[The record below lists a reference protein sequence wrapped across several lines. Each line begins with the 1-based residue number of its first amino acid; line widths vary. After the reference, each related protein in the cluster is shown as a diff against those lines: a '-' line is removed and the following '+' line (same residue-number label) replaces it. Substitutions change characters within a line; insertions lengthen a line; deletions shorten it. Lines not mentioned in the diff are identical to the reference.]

1 MKQEI
6 FRMERVTYIE
16 NGMVMLKDFHLQIYQ
31 GEIMGMV
38 PLNNHGL
45 TSFLKLLRTNLSLH
59 DGYVYYCGEKVN
71 SWMGAV
77 RPANRISVIQAKSSL
92 VEHMTVADNIFVLRQ
107 GFHQELIHS
116 RLLKRQMEP
125 FLADIGIDIPAERYV
140 EELTVFERVIA
151 ELLRAVILGKRLI
164 VLCEIST
171 LISYE
176 ELEKLHEILHHY
188 AKKGFTF
195 LYISSHLEEIA
206 RICDRVARLSNGR
219 IQKITD
225 REEME
230 AEIQRICPEEYKS
243 MVQSHRENSRH
254 KKSSEAAM
262 SWEQPSSDVCGGFSF
277 QVHKG
282 ECLVI
287 QVAEN
292 EQFQRI
298 VRILTGKSRRE
309 AAQVRIGQSLI
320 SDLTGDCR
328 VAVVQ
333 ELATRTMLFGELSY
347 MENLCMSLARR
358 MPYVWL
364 NRKIRNNIRTEYGP
378 ILGEEVFDMAVD
390 ELSERQ
396 KYQLI
401 YTRVLLQKPR
411 VVFCIRPFQ
420 GADVSHRMFIWNM
433 LEMLLEQ
440 GIAVV
445 IVSVGLSDSL
455 ALADR
460 LMILQKGGGKKEI
473 SRENFGTISENVPW
487 THLYGKQETAKEN
500 GKKMEK
506 SFPV

>member
-45 TSFLKLLRTNLSLH
+45 SSFLKLLRANLSLH

-71 SWMGAV
+71 SWTGAA
-77 RPANRISVIQAKSSL
+77 RPSNRISVIQAKSSL

-125 FLADIGIDIPAERYV
+125 FLADIGMDIPAERYV
-140 EELTVFERVIA
+140 EELTVFERVVT

-164 VLCEIST
+164 VLCEVGA

-176 ELEKLHEILHHY
+176 ELEKLHAILRHY
-188 AKKGFTF
+188 AKQGFTF
-195 LYISSHLEEIA
+195 LYICSHLEEIA

-225 REEME
+225 RAEMAEE
-230 AEIQRICPEEYKS
+230 ILRICPEEYKS
-243 MVQSHRENSRH
+243 MVQSHRENSPH
-254 KKSSEAAM
+254 KKSGEAAM
-262 SWEQPSSDVCGGFSF
+262 SWEQPPSDGCGGFSF
-277 QVHKG
+277 QVYKG

-287 QVAEN
+287 QAAEN

-298 VRILTGKSRRE
+298 AGVLTGKSRKE
-309 AAQVRIGQSLI
+309 TAQVRIGQSLI
-320 SDLTGDCR
+320 PDLTKDCR

-358 MPYVWL
+358 MPYLWL
-364 NRKIRNNIRTEYGP
+364 NHKIRKNIRAEYGP
-378 ILGEEVFDMAVD
+378 VLGEEVFDMTVE
-390 ELSERQ
+390 ELSEKQ
-396 KYQLI
+396 KYRLI

-411 VVFCIRPFQ
+411 VAFCIHPFQ
-420 GADVSHRMFIWNM
+420 GADVSHRMFIWSM

-473 SRENFGTISENVPW
+473 SRENFGMISENVPW
-487 THLYGKQETAKEN
+487 THLYGSQEKAKEN
-500 GKKMEK
+500 GKGMEK
-506 SFPV
+506 IFPV

>member
-31 GEIMGMV
+31 GEIMGMI

-71 SWMGAV
+71 SWMGAA

-107 GFHQELIHS
+107 GFHQELIRS

-125 FLADIGIDIPAERYV
+125 FLSDIGMDIPAERYV
-140 EELTVFERVIA
+140 EELTVFERIIT

-164 VLCEIST
+164 VLCEISA

-176 ELEKLHEILHHY
+176 ELEKLHKILRHY
-188 AKKGFTF
+188 VKQGFTF
-195 LYISSHLEEIA
+195 LYICSHLEEIA

-219 IQKITD
+219 IQKIT
-225 REEME
+225 EKGEME
-230 AEIQRICPEEYKS
+230 EEILRICPEEYKS
-243 MVQSHRENSRH
+243 MVQSHRENSPH
-254 KKSSEAAM
+254 KKSGEVVM
-262 SWEQPSSDVCGGFSF
+262 SWEQPPSNACGGFSF
-277 QVHKG
+277 QIHKG

-287 QVAEN
+287 QVDEN
-292 EQFQRI
+292 DQFQRI
-298 VRILTGKSRRE
+298 VDILTGKSRKE
-309 AAQVRIGQSLI
+309 TTKVRIGQKRI
-320 SDLTGDCR
+320 TDLTEDCR

-358 MPYVWL
+358 MPSIWL
-364 NRKIRNNIRTEYGP
+364 NCKIRNNIRTEYGAV
-378 ILGEEVFDMAVD
+378 LGEDVFDWTVD

-411 VVFCIRPFQ
+411 AVFCIRPFQ

-460 LMILQKGGGKKEI
+460 LIILRKGGGKKEL
-473 SRENFGTISENVPW
+473 SREDFGTISEKVPW
-487 THLYGKQETAKEN
+487 THLYGKQETEKECT
-500 GKKMEK
+500 KVLEK
-506 SFPV
+506 